1 VADTPSAPPG
11 RRRRLAVAIP
21 WSGVELARIAWLLVP
36 AVATLALVADDGGV
50 QSDSWYPW
58 ALVLS
63 LVAGVALAVGVVRI
77 PFGPGGIAA
86 GCFGGLAV
94 LTIASTAWALL
105 PGSAFTEGA
114 RTLFYAALF
123 VIACGAVRGRRDA
136 AIAIGGMAAAGGLV
150 AVIAAVRLATGAPD
164 SWFYADR
171 FAWPTGYP
179 NTAAALFLLAVWPL
193 CGLAAARG
201 LHPALRGLAQGAAV
215 LAFGVGFLSE
225 SRGATF
231 AFLIA
236 TPMVFAVVRE
246 RLRLAVPVLVTAA
259 GMLVIAKP
267 VRDALQTGASA
278 AVRSMARDLLAVAV
292 AAVIAG
298 VVIALVDRRLELDA
312 RRRRLV
318 GRAALAAT
326 LAAVVIGGAV
336 AIAAGAPH
344 RIQTSWHT
352 FTQVNG
358 ADTSSLHLFAA
369 NSNRYDYWR
378 VALDDFGRHPLNG
391 VGAGSFGPTYLIH
404 GRSTEAPSQAHGQV
418 WELLATLG
426 LPGLLLGLGVA
437 LPALAGL
444 LGRYGPRD
452 DLGPV
457 IAGAFGGAL
466 VVLLHAQADWH
477 WQATCVAVPLVALL
491 GTGAALVPSRGT
503 LGRGWAIGAGVATCA
518 LALLWVAPGLIAVR
532 LEDQAAQT
540 GDASRAR
547 LAARFDRFGSSPLL
561 LASALEEAE
570 GNRAQALAD
579 ARAAAAREP
588 AASLAWIAVAHTT
601 TDPAEAARACARA
614 HAEDPRT
621 ASCSVDSSR

>member
-1 VADTPSAPPG
+1 
-11 RRRRLAVAIP
+11 VAIP
-21 WSGVELARIAWLLVP
+21 WSAVDLARIAWLLLP

-50 QSDSWYPW
+50 QSTSWYPW
-58 ALVLS
+58 ALVLT
-63 LVAGVALAVGVVRI
+63 LVAGGAMALGVVRI

-86 GCFGGLAV
+86 ACFGGLAA

-136 AIAIGGMAAAGGLV
+136 AIAFAGIAAAGGLV
-150 AVIAAVRLATGAPD
+150 AVIAAIRLATGAPGV
-164 SWFYADR
+164 WFYADR

-193 CGLAAARG
+193 CGLAAARP
-201 LHPALRGLAQGAAV
+201 LHPVWRGLAQGAAV

-236 TPMVFAVVRE
+236 TPVVFALVRE

-259 GMLVIAKP
+259 GMLIIAKP
-267 VRDALQTGASA
+267 VRDALQTGPSPA
-278 AVRSMARDLLAVAV
+278 ARSMARDLLAVAL
-292 AAVIAG
+292 AAVLVG
-298 VVIALVDRRLELDA
+298 VAIALVDRRLVLDS
-312 RRRRLV
+312 RRRGLV
-318 GRAALAAT
+318 GRAALAVT
-326 LAAVVIGGAV
+326 IAAVVIGGAV
-336 AIAAGAPH
+336 AIAAHVPH

-358 ADTSSLHLFAA
+358 SDTSSLHLFAS

-391 VGAGSFGPTYLIH
+391 VGAGGFAPTYLIH
-404 GRSTEAPSQAHGQV
+404 GRSTEAPAQAHGEV

-426 LPGLLLGLGVA
+426 LPGLLLALGVA
-437 LPALAGL
+437 VPALAGL
-444 LGRYGPRD
+444 LGRFGPRD
-452 DLGPV
+452 DTGP
-457 IAGAFGGAL
+457 ILAGAFGGAL
-466 VVLLHAQADWH
+466 SVLLHAQADWH
-477 WQATCVAVPLVALL
+477 WQATCVAVPLVAML
-491 GTGAALVPSRGT
+491 GTGAALLPTRGT
-503 LGRGWAIGAGVATCA
+503 LGRRWAIGAGMATCG
-518 LALLWVAPGLIAVR
+518 LALLWIAPGLIALR

-547 LAARFDRFGSSPLL
+547 LAARFDRFGSTPLL
-561 LASALEEAE
+561 LASNLEAAE
-570 GNRAQALAD
+570 GQRAQALRD

-588 AASLAWIAVAHTT
+588 AASLTWIAVAHTA
-601 TDPAEAARACARA
+601 TDSAEIARACARA

-621 ASCSVDSSR
+621 ASCSGGSSR